1 MLHWL
6 EEHPVAFPAVDEALD
21 EPNGL
26 LAVGGALTP
35 EWLLTAYVH
44 GIFPWFNAEDPI
56 LWWTP
61 DPRMVLYPSEF
72 RCRRSLAKRIRNGGF
87 TLRFNTAFKNV
98 MAYCGSLRD
107 DTWISPRMVKAYHI
121 LHTLGYAHS
130 VEIWRDGEL
139 VGGLYGIALGRVF
152 YGESMFSRCPDA
164 SKVALAHLAALPAE
178 HAFTVIDCQVYSD
191 HLARLG
197 AREIDRDTFNS
208 LLQHHASLERWH
220 PPCTSHLIHSALDTL
235 RI

>member
-6 EEHPVAFPAVDEALD
+6 EEHPVAFPAVEDALD

-26 LAVGGALTP
+26 LAAGGALTP
-35 EWLLTAYVH
+35 EWLLTAYLH

-61 DPRMVLYPSEF
+61 DPRMVLYPNEF

-87 TLRFNTAFKNV
+87 TLKFNTAFKDV
-98 MAYCGSLRD
+98 MEYCGSLRD
-107 DTWISPRMVKAYHI
+107 NTWISPHMVEAYHT

-130 VEIWRDGEL
+130 VEVWRAGEL

-178 HAFTVIDCQVYSD
+178 HAFAVIDCQVYSD
-191 HLARLG
+191 HLASLG
-197 AREIDRDTFNS
+197 AGEINRDTFNA
-208 LLQHHASLERWH
+208 LLQQHASLERWQ
-220 PPCTSHLIHSALDTL
+220 PPIPSPSDTTG
-235 RI
+235 